1 MVGERV
7 DERGLRACRVVSC
20 LVIALSLA
28 VGTPTFADP
37 VTFDIAT
44 QPQFG
49 TFVSGSL
56 TFDPV
61 GVHFAG
67 PFDISVGAIALP
79 PPSSGLPAT
88 EFTDLNT
95 EYVIQPNTSFHSLW
109 VFHGPSVPFDH
120 LFLFMSFDSCSSTG
134 ACTFEMTYYESN
146 CSDCP
151 PDSRVQGAI
160 VGTPVPEP
168 GSGVLAITALIIMAI
183 TYVGWRRRKGGVPG
197 DRGNRGS

>member
-1 MVGERV
+1 MVVERV

-61 GVHFAG
+61 GVYFAG

-151 PDSRVQGAI
+151 LTLVCRGLLSVRRFPNPGA
-160 VGTPVPEP
+160 GCSPSP
-168 GSGVLAITALIIMAI
+168 
-183 TYVGWRRRKGGVPG
+183 R
-197 DRGNRGS
+197 